1 MSRDNDKPTSPDDIL
16 FCGKEVQSIK
26 NLIKLYA
33 SSGISQEA
41 QKYRDMLPE
50 EEKNVP

>member
-16 FCGKEVQSIK
+16 FCDKEVQSIK
-26 NLIKLYA
+26 NLIKLYD
-33 SSGISQEA
+33 SSGNSQEA